1 MYEGIIIDHTR
12 RTLAAMVTALDD
24 AADAVVNALDKN
36 GLLEE
41 TVFVFFS
48 DNGGPLGNIGNG
60 QVWALYNTI
69 FPWKVLLI
77 AKNIV

>member
-60 QVWALYNTI
+60 QV
-69 FPWKVLLI
+69 
-77 AKNIV
+77 